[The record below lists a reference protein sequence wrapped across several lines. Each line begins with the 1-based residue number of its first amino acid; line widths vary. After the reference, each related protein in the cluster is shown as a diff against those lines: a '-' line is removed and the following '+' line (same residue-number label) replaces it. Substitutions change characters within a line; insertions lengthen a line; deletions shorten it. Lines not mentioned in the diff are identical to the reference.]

1 MLNYLRKRIQSFG
14 YAFKGLA
21 DFFSG
26 RHPHALIHL
35 LAVVLV
41 SIASFYFNISA
52 TECLVILISFAL
64 VLSLE
69 AMNSALEYMVD
80 LASPEYHPLA
90 GKAKD
95 MAAAAVLI
103 AAFITIII
111 AAIIFVP
118 KIMEL

>member
-26 RHPHALIHL
+26 RHPHAMIHL

-41 SIASFYFNISA
+41 SIAGFYFNISA
-52 TECLVILISFAL
+52 TDWCMLLLCFAL

-69 AMNSALEYMVD
+69 AMNSALEYVVD
-80 LASPEYHPLA
+80 LVSPEHHPLA

-103 AAFITIII
+103 AALITIII

-118 KIMEL
+118 KIMKL